1 MKPQKKEEVEIKK
14 YNAMLRPSLDSFIHC
29 YKGLNFS
36 LYNMF
41 IKFCVIIDNALSFD
55 SISKIKEQYA
65 IKKINKKA
73 KKEKQLEIKNLA
85 RSYKTAFNRFNKEPT
100 LYETDKDGVRRRGE
114 ITLQKNRIK

>member
-14 YNAMLRPSLDSFIHC
+14 YNAMLHPSLDSFIHC

-36 LYNMF
+36 LFNMF
-41 IKFCVIIDNALSFD
+41 IKFFVIIDNALSFD
-55 SISKIKEQYA
+55 FISKIKEQYV
-65 IKKINKKA
+65 IRKINKKA